1 MKIKRNTRVQK
12 SLGNLFKTLLVSR
25 IKATKYEE
33 NIRNH
38 FEHHKKKKVGKELLQ
53 IK

>member
-1 MKIKRNTRVQK
+1 MRVQK
-12 SLGNLFKTLLVSR
+12 SSGNLFKTLLVSH

-38 FEHHKKKKVGKELLQ
+38 FEHRKKKKVGKEVLQ

>member
-1 MKIKRNTRVQK
+1 MKIKWNTRIQNT
-12 SLGNLFKTLLVSR
+12 LGNLFKTLLVSR
-25 IKATKYEE
+25 IKTLKHEE

-38 FEHHKKKKVGKELLQ
+38 FEHRKKKKVGKELLQ